1 MEQPTAEFLA
11 GIETLAQEI
20 ADKQQKL
27 QELKKQAGLADAN
40 GESGS
45 DESGYMTVAKLF
57 QEIIAKQEQLRT
69 LQKKQARR
77 DVPDYELTDRD
88 GNKVKLSTLFGDKRD
103 LIVIHNMGAS
113 CSYCTLWADGFNG
126 VLQHLEDRAA
136 FIVVSPDDPESQRKF
151 AESRNWAFD
160 MYSGKDSAFTEEMGY
175 SYTKHGVTYQ
185 LPGLSTF
192 YKTDDGNIV
201 RTGADGF
208 GPGDVYSSI
217 WHMFA
222 LLEKGVDG
230 WEPKYHYC

>member
-11 GIETLAQEI
+11 GIQSLAQEI
-20 ADKQQKL
+20 AEKQQQL
-27 QELKKQAGLADAN
+27 QKMKEQAGMVAVEREVDSSDA
-40 GESGS
+40 
-45 DESGYMTVAKLF
+45 YITVAELF
-57 QEIIAKQEQLRT
+57 RDIVAKQQQLRL
-69 LQKKQARR
+69 LQKEQARR
-77 DVPDYELTDRD
+77 DVPDYELTDRN

-103 LIVIHNMGAS
+103 LIVVHNMGAS

-126 VLQHLEDRAA
+126 VLPHLEDRAA
-136 FIVVSPDDPESQRKF
+136 FIVVSPDEPESQQKF
-151 AESRNWAFD
+151 AESRNWSFA

-192 YKTDDGNIV
+192 YKTDDGKIV

-222 LLEKGVDG
+222 LLEQGVDG
-230 WEPKYHYC
+230 WEPKYHYCQ